1 MDSIYSKFLGVGFKN
16 NNNREYNGLQ
26 KSSSMPY
33 LPIFEARKLPAN
45 LAGNTYYKKE
55 SGKIT
60 SSDIKVQ
67 MLEEKLR
74 NLESRQINS
83 VPTNQSFNKNNNT
96 NYPIIQNY
104 TMPIQR
110 PLLLKINIYYLIIIK
125 ID

>member
-1 MDSIYSKFLGVGFKN
+1 
-16 NNNREYNGLQ
+16 
-26 KSSSMPY
+26 MPY

-110 PLLLKINIYYLIIIK
+110 PLIII
-125 ID
+125 

>member
-83 VPTNQSFNKNNNT
+83 VPTNQSFNKNNNI

-110 PLLLKINIYYLIIIK
+110 PLLNIYYLIIIK